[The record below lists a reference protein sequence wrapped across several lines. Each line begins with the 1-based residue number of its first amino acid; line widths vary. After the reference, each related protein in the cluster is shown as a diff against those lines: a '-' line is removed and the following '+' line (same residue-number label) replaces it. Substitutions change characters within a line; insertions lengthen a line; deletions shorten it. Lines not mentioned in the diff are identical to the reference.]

1 MKKFAL
7 TILVLLL
14 LVGGGTAY
22 YFLKVKTYDLSQD
35 TVLEEITEEEY
46 EIVLPPEDEALSDSA
61 ANVAGEESSAGAGE
75 NSSGTASAQTEPDKS
90 QLSKTTTKATPE
102 SIIEKFRPSFEN
114 LEEQANGKINSLV
127 SRAISEY
134 KEQKESGEEISYSY
148 FLTKYKTAGEALE
161 TKTDQ
166 AFNTVYTALQQDLK
180 EHGFNPNE
188 AEDVRASYEAAKK
201 HRRNAILSAAMEK
214 L

>member
-7 TILVLLL
+7 IILVLLL
-14 LVGGGTAY
+14 LAGGGTAY

-35 TVLEEITEEEY
+35 TVLEEITEDEY

-61 ANVAGEESSAGAGE
+61 ANVTGEESSAGAGE
-75 NSSGTASAQTEPDKS
+75 NSSGDASAQTAPDKS

-134 KEQKESGEEISYSY
+134 REQKESGEEISYSY

-161 TKTDQ
+161 AKTDQ

-188 AEDVRASYEAAKK
+188 AEDVRTSYEAAKK